1 MHFMLIGYLN
11 NHVEKPNS
19 NPLYNSIYQSNK
31 VREIINLST
40 KVGVGANKK
49 LYVTVNMQNRH
60 R

>member
-11 NHVEKPNS
+11 NHVAKPNS
-19 NPLYNSIYQSNK
+19 NPLYISIYQSNK
-31 VREIINLST
+31 VQEIINLST
-40 KVGVGANKK
+40 KVGGGANKK